1 MQTMPSSC
9 VAWADLTRNR
19 LNDLGL
25 APIAGAVFKHED
37 EVARVQYECLWR
49 QVLILVLG
57 N

>member
-1 MQTMPSSC
+1 MQIMPSSC

-25 APIAGAVFKHED
+25 APIAGAVFKRED

-49 QVLILVLG
+49 RC
-57 N
+57 